1 MKRRRVSVSVPGFK
15 YDARSRTAFFEIIV
29 PKTGGRVRRRKRVTG
44 VRDQSE
50 AIELYSQF
58 RRSVLE
64 PAAGARPDATFQEY
78 VKANWPIS
86 RDARRPISSE
96 TEAKEWSALQS
107 RILPGLG
114 HLRITEITDV
124 SVEDF
129 SAELLRQ
136 GLSNSTVNSRL
147 RITRKVLAHARR
159 RGKIPAPALDSWPC
173 PLEEKELHQEMS
185 PDEVGRFL
193 RAFDTAVIKGAGGVP
208 ASLYYTE
215 RLRWARPYFVLAI
228 HLGLARGD
236 LKNLRWTNVD
246 LGRNLVQVERAKTG
260 KTATIPLSRAA
271 REAIE
276 QCRNRPIVSAEY
288 VLVTPEGE
296 RYSNVTIRRYFLVAL
311 KEAGIRRGI
320 RPHDLRHSF
329 GSLLASAGVP
339 LSYVKAAMGH
349 AHERTT
355 QRYARVNRQSLQPIA
370 TALDDIN

>member
-1 MKRRRVSVSVPGFK
+1 VRIPGFK
-15 YDARSRTAFFEIIV
+15 YDSRKRMAFLEVIL
-29 PKTGGRVRRRKRVTG
+29 PKTRGKVRRRKKASG
-44 VRDQSE
+44 VRNQAE
-50 AIELYSQF
+50 ALELYSKF

-64 PAAGARPDATFQEY
+64 PTTTKPDVTLKEY
-78 VKANWPIS
+78 VDANWPIS
-86 RDARRPISSE
+86 RDARRPVS
-96 TEAKEWSALQS
+96 TQTAAKEWSALRS

-114 HLRITEITDV
+114 HLRISEISDV
-124 SVEDF
+124 AIEDF

-159 RGKIPAPALDSWPC
+159 RGKIPVPALDDWPC
-173 PLEEKELHQEMS
+173 PLEEKELHQELS
-185 PDEVGRFL
+185 ADEVGRFL
-193 RAFDTAVIKGAGGVP
+193 GAFDTAVITGGAGGGP

-215 RLRWARPYFVLAI
+215 RFQWAKPYFVLAI

-246 LGRNLVQVERAKTG
+246 LSRNLVQVERAKTG
-260 KTATIPLSRAA
+260 KTATIPLSKVA

-276 QCRNRPIVSAEY
+276 QCRTRPIVSAEY

-296 RYSNVTIRRYFLVAL
+296 RYSDVTIRRYFLVAL
-311 KEAGIRRGI
+311 KEAGIKRRI

-329 GSLLASAGVP
+329 GSLLVSARMP
-339 LSYVKAAMGH
+339 LSYVKTAMGH

-355 QRYARVNRQSLQPIA
+355 QRYARVNLQALQAIA
-370 TALDDIN
+370 MALDGIN

>member
-1 MKRRRVSVSVPGFK
+1 MSVPGFK

-29 PKTGGRVRRRKRVTG
+29 PKTRGRVRRRKRITG

-64 PAAGARPDATFQEY
+64 PAGAKPDATFQDY

-159 RGKIPAPALDSWPC
+159 RGKITAPALDAWPC

-193 RAFDTAVIKGAGGVP
+193 RAFDSAVIPGGAGGKS
-208 ASLYYTE
+208 ASDYYTE
-215 RLRWARPYFVLAI
+215 RFRWARPYFVLAI

-236 LKNLRWTNVD
+236 LKNLRWTNVG
-246 LGRNLVQVERAKTG
+246 LSRNLVQVERVKTG
-260 KTATIPLSRAA
+260 KTATIPLSKAA
-271 REAIE
+271 REVIE
-276 QCRNRPIVSAEY
+276 QCRLRPIVSAEY

-296 RYSNVTIRRYFLVAL
+296 RYSDATIRRYFLAAL
-311 KEAGIRRGI
+311 KEAGIRRRI

-339 LSYVKAAMGH
+339 LSYVKTAMGH

-370 TALDDIN
+370 MALDDIN